1 MGALSPLELK
11 TLLSHVPR
19 ISLGFQ
25 PTPLC
30 DMRRLS
36 GLLRGPRLL
45 IKRDDLTGLAF
56 GGNKS
61 RALEFLIADAITQGA
76 DTIISSAAAQ
86 SNMLRMVCAA
96 ARQYGLDVHLVLRGS
111 GQEPIQG
118 NLLLDYLFGAQ
129 ITFIQTTDPYSRL
142 SVRVMER
149 IARDLR
155 ARGRTPYVIDVRAHS
170 GALATLGYIAAAVE
184 LQEQFAQEQ
193 VTRPTVVCAVSSGTT
208 VAGLLLGTGLMGNPF
223 RVLGVSVQQPA
234 SFMLPNIRQKI
245 GEAASLLGR
254 EPPVET
260 DAIVI
265 DDRWIGPGYAVVTP
279 ECVEAMKSMARSEGI
294 VLDPVYT
301 GKAMAGVLGQIRGG
315 SLTSDD
321 SIVFLHTG
329 GMPAL
334 FGFAEE
340 VGGAL
345 RSEAGAA
352 EIIRE

>member
-1 MGALSPLELK
+1 M
-11 TLLSHVPR
+11 
-19 ISLGFQ
+19 
-25 PTPLC
+25 
-30 DMRRLS
+30 
-36 GLLRGPRLL
+36 RGPRLL

-56 GGNKS
+56 GGNKP

-111 GQEPIQG
+111 GQEPLQG

-129 ITFIQTTDPYSRL
+129 ITFIQTADPYSRL

-155 ARGRTPYVIDVRAHS
+155 ASGHTPYVIDVRAHS

-193 VTRPTVVCAVSSGTT
+193 VTHPTVVCAVSSGTT

-223 RVLGVSVQQPA
+223 RVLGVSVQQPT
-234 SFMLPNIRQKI
+234 SFMLPNVRQKI
-245 GEAASLLGR
+245 VEAASLLGQ

-301 GKAMAGVLGQIRGG
+301 GKAMAGVLGQIREG

-334 FGFAEE
+334 FAFAEE

-345 RSEAGAA
+345 RSEAGET

>member
-1 MGALSPLELK
+1 
-11 TLLSHVPR
+11 
-19 ISLGFQ
+19 
-25 PTPLC
+25 
-30 DMRRLS
+30 
-36 GLLRGPRLL
+36 
-45 IKRDDLTGLAF
+45 
-56 GGNKS
+56 
-61 RALEFLIADAITQGA
+61 
-76 DTIISSAAAQ
+76 
-86 SNMLRMVCAA
+86 
-96 ARQYGLDVHLVLRGS
+96 VLRGS
-111 GQEPIQG
+111 GQEPLQG

-155 ARGRTPYVIDVRAHS
+155 ARGHTPYVIDVRAHS

-184 LQEQFAQEQ
+184 LKEQFAQER
-193 VTRPTVVCAVSSGTT
+193 VIHPTVVCGVSSGTT
-208 VAGLLLGTGLMGNPF
+208 VAGLLLGAGLMGNPF

-234 SFMLPNIRQKI
+234 SFMLPNVRQKI
-245 GEAASLLGR
+245 ADAASLLGR
-254 EPPVET
+254 ESPVET

-301 GKAMAGVLGQIRGG
+301 GKAMAGVLGQIREG

-334 FGFAEE
+334 FAFAEE

-345 RSEAGAA
+345 RSETGEA